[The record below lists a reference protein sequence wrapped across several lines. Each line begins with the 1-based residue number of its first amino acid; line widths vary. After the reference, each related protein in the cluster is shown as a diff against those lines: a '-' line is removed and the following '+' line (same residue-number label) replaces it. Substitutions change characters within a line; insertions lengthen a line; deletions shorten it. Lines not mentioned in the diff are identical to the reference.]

1 MGCENKLLRPATPM
15 NDVDPA
21 VAGTRPPKCVVWDLD
36 GTLWPGALA
45 EDEDVQ
51 PLPDRLEMIRRL
63 DGAGILQS
71 VASRNDPATVVSAL
85 KRHGLADYFLHPQIH
100 PGDKSKS
107 LVRIARALNIGLES
121 LVLVDDDPF
130 ERAQVASALG
140 DVRSMA
146 PEELQAVAAEWL
158 DERVKTTP
166 EAIRRRQNYQVE
178 AARAESS
185 RQFATRREFLA
196 SLGLEMSIRAATF
209 SDFDRAEELVRRAN
223 RMNSAG
229 RGYQEGALRQL
240 ISLPGHR
247 MVVASLRDRFGDYGT
262 IGIAVLC
269 RKASLVRLR
278 LFLVSCR
285 VMNRGAGEIFLNWIV
300 SQAVGRSERLEVE
313 FEPSAQNRPLYIA
326 FRFSGFMEDS
336 DEGGGVLLH
345 DGRTV
350 RHCPAHV
357 RLVVGEGV
365 W

>member
-1 MGCENKLLRPATPM
+1 M
-15 NDVDPA
+15 NDVDS
-21 VAGTRPPKCVVWDLD
+21 VAAETGPPKCVVWDLD

-51 PLPDRLEMIRRL
+51 PLPDRLELIRRL

-71 VASRNDPATVVSAL
+71 IASRNDPATVVSAL

-107 LVRIARALNIGLES
+107 LVRIARALNIGLKS

-130 ERAQVASALG
+130 ERAEVSSALG

-146 PEELQAVAAEWL
+146 PEDLETMAAEWL
-158 DERVKTTP
+158 DERIKTTP
-166 EAIRRRQNYQVE
+166 EAIRRRQNYQAE

-185 RQFATRREFLA
+185 RQFTTRREFLA
-196 SLGLEMSIRAATF
+196 SLGLEMSIRAAAS
-209 SDFDRAEELVRRAN
+209 SDFDRAEELARRTN

-229 RGYQEGALRQL
+229 RRFPEGALRQL
-240 ISLPGHR
+240 VSLPGHR
-247 MVVASLRDRFGDYGT
+247 MLVAALRDRFGECGT

-269 RKASLVRLR
+269 RDASLVRLR
-278 LFLVSCR
+278 LFLISCR

-300 SQAVGRSERLEVE
+300 GQAVGRNERLAVE

-326 FRFSGFMEDS
+326 FRFSGFREDS
-336 DEGGGVLLH
+336 DNGFGVLLH

-350 RHCPAHV
+350 RRCPSHV
-357 RLVVGEGV
+357 RLVIGEGV